1 MNRMVMLV
9 LFLIVMGILIEIAGN
24 DTVALYGRG
33 LILGVLAVAGVAWL
47 RRRISSGRSSG

>member
-1 MNRMVMLV
+1 MVMLV
-9 LFLIVMGILIEIAGN
+9 LFLIAMGILIEIADN